1 VPTNQRPNA
10 GSPNAQYNVA
20 APDSLPVRT
29 ALHQR
34 RKMFAAFLAAAR
46 PGEDDTVLDIGAT
59 SDRSYEHSNYLEAW
73 LPNPR
78 RITAAGIDPG
88 AIFLEDQYPGLR
100 FVEADGRDLPFP
112 DGSFEHVH
120 SSAVLEHVG
129 SRDAQAKFLAEC
141 WRVARS
147 TVFIT
152 TPNRWFPIEFHTVLP
167 LVHWLPAP
175 LFRGALRA
183 MGRDFFAREE
193 NLNLLARADL
203 LRAAR
208 QAGMR
213 NVSVASV
220 SLLGWPTNLL
230 LIARKSGASAGAQ

>member
-1 VPTNQRPNA
+1 MTT
-10 GSPNAQYNVA
+10 PNAQYNVA
-20 APDSLPVRT
+20 RPDSFPVRT

-34 RKMFAAFLAAAR
+34 RKMFAAFLASVQPAEA
-46 PGEDDTVLDIGAT
+46 DTVLDIGAT

-73 LPNPR
+73 LPNPQ

-88 AIFLEDQYPGLR
+88 AIFLEDLYPGLH

-129 SRDAQAKFLAEC
+129 SRVDQARFLREC
-141 WRVARS
+141 WRVARA

-167 LVHWLPAP
+167 LVHWLPPP
-175 LFRGALRA
+175 LFRGMLRA
-183 MGRDFFAREE
+183 MGKDFFAREE
-193 NLNLLARADL
+193 NLNLLSRADL

-208 QAGMR
+208 AAGMDH
-213 NVSVASV
+213 VSVENVA
-220 SLLGWPTNLL
+220 LLGWPTNLL
-230 LIARKSGASAGAQ
+230 LIARKPAEAARVE